1 MCVVCFPVFRALVV
15 FLIFFCLPKR
25 ISKQKKRGF
34 FCYCSARKKSSSTLL
49 TQFAY
54 QRHALKL
61 LPLLGAI
68 ELSYAWGCLLLL
80 QVLVSCLRQ
89 KLRRNHGLS
98 FSALIISIVFE

>member
-1 MCVVCFPVFRALVV
+1 VFLLFPALVV
-15 FLIFFCLPKR
+15 FLLFFCFPKR

-61 LPLLGAI
+61 LPLWGTI
-68 ELSYAWGCLLLL
+68 ELLYAWGPFASIAGSC
-80 QVLVSCLRQ
+80 VVSPAKIKAQ
-89 KLRRNHGLS
+89 SWAGL
-98 FSALIISIVFE
+98 